1 MRDNIEDMS
10 TWTTVESF
18 SCSSGASTE
27 MGVWDGYELHGTIFP
42 EPVNISAGDT
52 FTLTFSGIPD
62 GTYSYITTP
71 KKKKWNHEE

>member
-1 MRDNIEDMS
+1 MRDNIEDI
-10 TWTTVESF
+10 TAWTSVGSYTL
-18 SCSSGASTE
+18 TE
-27 MGVWDGYELHGTIFP
+27 MGVWDGNCISTFTLP

-52 FTLTFSGIPD
+52 FTLTFSGNPD

>member
-27 MGVWDGYELHGTIFP
+27 MGVWDGYELHGT
-42 EPVNISAGDT
+42 
-52 FTLTFSGIPD
+52 FTLTFSGNPD
-62 GTYSYITTP
+62 GTYSYIITP
-71 KKKKWNHEE
+71 KKKKWNHEG

>member
-1 MRDNIEDMS
+1 MRGNIEDMS
-10 TWTTVESF
+10 AWTTVV
-18 SCSSGASTE
+18 SCTLTK
-27 MGVWDGYELHGTIFP
+27 MGVWDGCELHSTIFS

-52 FTLTFSGIPD
+52 FTLTFSGNPD